1 MNSAQTQK
9 YFWEWGQARAWYV
22 AHGKTK
28 VEADAMRHEL
38 HKKALGA
45 DKSTKAFTNGDLDK
59 VMAAFRAIHDGG
71 NLNAQMDAEDQ
82 PERRRGKIEARAW
95 ILAREIWPLPLD
107 RDAEYARRNKLFF
120 LALRICKTPFE
131 KCSDVQL
138 SKVVGALE
146 AQKRRELAKNVERV
160 EVADE
165 NPF

>member
-1 MNSAQTQK
+1 MNATQTAK

-22 AHGKTK
+22 AAWENEGGSRR
-28 VEADAMRHEL
+28 DASRAAQ
-38 HKKALGA
+38 KALGA
-45 DKSTKAFTNGDLDK
+45 DKSTKVFTNGDLDK
-59 VMAAFRAIHDGG
+59 VLASFRAIHDGG

-107 RDAEYARRNKLFF
+107 PDPEYARRNKLFF
-120 LALRICKTPFE
+120 LARRICKTPFE
-131 KCSDVQL
+131 RCTDVQL

-146 AQKRRELAKNVERV
+146 AQRRRELAKNVERV
-160 EVADE
+160 ETADE